1 MNTTITPEAL
11 AGIEARRESEAAGL
25 DADLVRGFLTRALSH
40 DAIDDAVTEML
51 FEHIVEGRY
60 HPSVIASSL
69 PLRIEEILG
78 VTTAEDW
85 QVLAEALIIEGPGAD
100 GQIIR
105 EGAAGQAR
113 VSEQGTQF
121 DVGLIRDFLWTA
133 LTDPVA
139 EARLGDLRSRLKG
152 GHPAHPSLT
161 GQALKQIVDD
171 AVHAGSEEDWS
182 VITGQLIADARGV
195 NGEV

>member
-1 MNTTITPEAL
+1 MNPTITPEAL
-11 AGIEARRESEAAGL
+11 AGIEARREAEEAGVDSSLIRGL
-25 DADLVRGFLTRALSH
+25 LTRTLSH
-40 DAIDDAVTEML
+40 DIVDDAVTEML

-60 HPSVIASSL
+60 HPLVIASSL

-85 QVLAEALIIEGPGAD
+85 QVLAEALVIEGPGAD
-100 GQIIR
+100 GRIVR
-105 EGAAGQAR
+105 ESAAGQAR
-113 VSEQGTQF
+113 VSEQGTRF

-139 EARLGDLRSRLKG
+139 APWLGDLRSRLEG
-152 GHPAHPSLT
+152 GRPVHPSAI
-161 GQALKQIVDD
+161 GQALRQIVEG
-171 AVHAGSEEDWS
+171 ALRVGSEEDWN
-182 VITGQLIADARGV
+182 VITGQLIAEARAV